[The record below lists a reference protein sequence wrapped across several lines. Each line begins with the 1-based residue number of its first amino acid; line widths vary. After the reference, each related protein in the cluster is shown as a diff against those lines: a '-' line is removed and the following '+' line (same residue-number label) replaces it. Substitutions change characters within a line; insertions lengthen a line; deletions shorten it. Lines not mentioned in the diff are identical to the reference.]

1 MRKKHK
7 NNYLNAEYRGNKDSS
22 LNSKEKRKPLYF
34 AKAFRSWLC
43 RLLAAGWGCLML
55 TVPDTTRNAIASDI
69 SILTN
74 MIVKLYSWVNI
85 LDKLGPQKALYRYN
99 NAQ

>member
-1 MRKKHK
+1 
-7 NNYLNAEYRGNKDSS
+7 
-22 LNSKEKRKPLYF
+22 
-34 AKAFRSWLC
+34 
-43 RLLAAGWGCLML
+43 ML

-69 SILTN
+69 SMLTN

>member
-1 MRKKHK
+1 M
-7 NNYLNAEYRGNKDSS
+7 YLHIIIRYP
-22 LNSKEKRKPLYF
+22 PLEP
-34 AKAFRSWLC
+34 
-43 RLLAAGWGCLML
+43 AAGWGCLML

-69 SILTN
+69 SIPTN